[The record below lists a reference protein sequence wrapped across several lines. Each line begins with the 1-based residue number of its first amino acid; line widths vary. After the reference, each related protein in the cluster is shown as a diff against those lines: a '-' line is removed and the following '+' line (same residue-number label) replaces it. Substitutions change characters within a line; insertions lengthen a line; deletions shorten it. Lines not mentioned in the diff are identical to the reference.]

1 MPRQAEIAF
10 AAVDEALLQLRAND
24 SWDLLGAMM
33 APRPL
38 AVVMATAQTQVVG
51 KRHYG
56 RKAVAAGGGGGD
68 MAGMTRR
75 DFNPVLLWRASV
87 PLDAKGQAVVP
98 LKLNDSLSGF
108 RLVAVATAGND
119 LFGTGTTSIRTTQ
132 DLQILPGIPPIV
144 RSGDDYVATVLARNT
159 TSAPMQVQIGGTA
172 GAITLPQQA
181 RTIAAGG
188 AASIAWRI
196 VAPQNGPV
204 AWQISAKS
212 PTASD
217 AVAVSQTVLPA
228 IPDQILQATLIQP
241 GTALPLA
248 LPPGALP
255 GRGGV
260 DVSLSAS
267 LGGNL
272 PGVRVFMAA
281 YPYDCIEQKLSR
293 AVATGDRAAWDRA
306 AQSLAGYLDNN
317 GLVRFF
323 PGDWLAGD
331 AALTA
336 YVLDLAAQ
344 NGWPLPSAPRDRMIS
359 GLNAVAGGQS
369 SAALPDVS
377 TRIAVLAALSRAGAM
392 APALLESVSFTP
404 NAWPASTLIDWISIT
419 ERLPAY
425 ADQAR
430 QAEAVLRTRLDR
442 QGTTLRLARDER
454 AGLLV
459 SADTTAAKL
468 LGFATPRPAWR
479 ADSPLLARALMLRQR
494 AGHWDTTPAN
504 ALGTLAMAGFQRR
517 FEAIPVTGTTQISL
531 GSAVR
536 NVDWAAPTLQTL
548 PWPTA
553 KSPLTLRHSGTG
565 TPWATVSARAAVP
578 LAAPFTSGFAASRS
592 ISPVSQAVHGRWT
605 RGDVV
610 KITVTLT
617 PRAPVEWVVIND
629 PVPAGATILG
639 GSLGGRSEMLGQE
652 TSEGTSPS
660 FVERRSDAIHAHYAA
675 LGRAPVTYS
684 YTLRLGSTGR
694 FQLPP
699 TRIEALYSPEMLAL
713 LPNQLIIVAPVP

>member
-1 MPRQAEIAF
+1 MP
-10 AAVDEALLQLRAND
+10 
-24 SWDLLGAMM
+24 
-33 APRPL
+33 
-38 AVVMATAQTQVVG
+38 
-51 KRHYG
+51 
-56 RKAVAAGGGGGD
+56 
-68 MAGMTRR
+68 
-75 DFNPVLLWRASV
+75 
-87 PLDAKGQAVVP
+87 
-98 LKLNDSLSGF
+98 
-108 RLVAVATAGND
+108 
-119 LFGTGTTSIRTTQ
+119 
-132 DLQILPGIPPIV
+132 
-144 RSGDDYVATVLARNT
+144 
-159 TSAPMQVQIGGTA
+159 VQIGGTA

-181 RTIAAGG
+181 RTIPAGG

-196 VAPQNGPV
+196 VAPPNGPV
-204 AWQISAKS
+204 TWQITARS

-217 AVAVSQTVLPA
+217 AVAVTQTVLPA

-272 PGVRVFMAA
+272 PGVRAYMAA

-306 AQSLAGYLDNN
+306 AQSLAGYLDSN

-323 PGDWLAGD
+323 PADWLPGD

-344 NGWPLPSAPRDRMIS
+344 SGWPLPSAPRDRMLA
-359 GLNAVAGGQS
+359 GLAAVAGGQS
-369 SAALPDVS
+369 SVALPDVP

-392 APALLESVSFTP
+392 PPALLDSVAFTP
-404 NAWPASTLIDWISIT
+404 NNWPIATLIDWISIS
-419 ERLPAY
+419 ERLPAH

-430 QAEAVLRTRLDR
+430 QAEAVLRSRLDR
-442 QGTTLRLARDER
+442 QGTTLRLNRDDSV
-454 AGLLV
+454 GLLS

-468 LGFATPRPAWR
+468 LAFATPRPAWR

-494 AGHWDTTPAN
+494 AGHWDITPAN

-517 FEAIPVTGTTQISL
+517 FEAIPVSGTTQISL
-531 GSAVR
+531 GEAVR
-536 NVDWAAPTLQTL
+536 SVDWTAPKPQTL
-548 PWPTA
+548 PWPATKA
-553 KSPLTLRHSGTG
+553 PLIIGHSGTG
-565 TPWATVSARAAVP
+565 TPWATVTARAAVP
-578 LAAPFTSGFAASRS
+578 LAAPFTSGFAASRA
-592 ISPVSQAVHGRWT
+592 ISPVSQAVPGRWT

-610 KITVTLT
+610 KISVTLT

-652 TSEGTSPS
+652 ASEGAAPS
-660 FVERRSDAIHAHYAA
+660 FVERRSDAIHAHYAT

-713 LPNQLIIVAPVP
+713 LPNAAIIVAPVK